1 MVWSARKSQQPA
13 TRLNESSSVLLKMVI
28 CRFKHFSK
36 GNLLSDQI
44 MAVQFVVIRTYLE
57 IRFTISSPLT
67 YLPFISVLSIY
78 LIHLKVFEERD
89 GSLWNIEAVEQ

>member
-1 MVWSARKSQQPA
+1 
-13 TRLNESSSVLLKMVI
+13 
-28 CRFKHFSK
+28 
-36 GNLLSDQI
+36 